1 LQFSPEPDIL
11 FLSVETVNTKNTMRK
26 FTLPFSYTVNGEIEI
41 EASNLSTAIY
51 KFNQMALHQNP
62 SGDFPI
68 LDKATKLD
76 PDADTMEVDED
87 EAEDI
92 NTPIKWNVQ
101 ITRTQ
106 TVTVEV
112 EAHSEDEAEEL
123 AKHKVHDGDMED
135 YFSDEGIE
143 VGEVEEAGE

>member
-1 LQFSPEPDIL
+1 
-11 FLSVETVNTKNTMRK
+11 MRK
-26 FTLPFSYTVNGEIEI
+26 FTLPFTYTVNGEIEI
-41 EASNLSTAIY
+41 EASNLSTAIF
-51 KFNQMALHQNP
+51 KFNQMAEYQNP
-62 SGDFPI
+62 NGHFPI
-68 LDKATKLD
+68 LDKATKLV
-76 PDADTMEVDED
+76 PDANTLEVDED

-112 EAHSEDEAEEL
+112 EAHSEEEAEDL
-123 AKHKVHDGDMED
+123 AREKVNDGDMED

-143 VGEVEEAGE
+143 IDEVEEAE

>member
-1 LQFSPEPDIL
+1 
-11 FLSVETVNTKNTMRK
+11 
-26 FTLPFSYTVNGEIEI
+26 
-41 EASNLSTAIY
+41 
-51 KFNQMALHQNP
+51 MAEYQNP
-62 SGDFPI
+62 AGHFPI
-68 LDKATKLD
+68 LDKATKLV
-76 PDADTMEVDED
+76 PDANTLEVDED

-112 EAHSEDEAEEL
+112 EAHSEEEAEDL
-123 AKHKVHDGDMED
+123 AREKVNDGDMED

-143 VGEVEEAGE
+143 IDEVEEAE

>member
-1 LQFSPEPDIL
+1 
-11 FLSVETVNTKNTMRK
+11 MRK
-26 FTLPFSYTVNGEIEI
+26 FTLPFTYTVNGEIEI
-41 EASNLSTAIY
+41 EASNLANAIY
-51 KFNQMALHQNP
+51 KFNQMAEYQNP
-62 SGDFPI
+62 AGHFPI
-68 LDKATKLD
+68 LDKATKLV
-76 PDADTMEVDED
+76 PDANTLEVDED

-112 EAHSEDEAEEL
+112 EAHSEEEAEDL
-123 AKHKVHDGDMED
+123 AREKVNDGDMED

-143 VGEVEEAGE
+143 IDEVEEAE